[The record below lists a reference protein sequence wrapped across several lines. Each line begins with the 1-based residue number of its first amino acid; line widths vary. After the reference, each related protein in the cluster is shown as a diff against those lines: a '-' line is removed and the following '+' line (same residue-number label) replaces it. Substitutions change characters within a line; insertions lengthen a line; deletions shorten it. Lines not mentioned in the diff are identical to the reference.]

1 MAEPQPIKAEKKE
14 EQQQKPAESKAAPSE
29 NPIVNLIDG
38 ALEKTSFLSAVDPDS
53 QYNPWNTDD
62 LYQKEGNYSIYEAM
76 MQDDQVSVAMAVKKD
91 LIIGSGWKITCEED
105 GQEDIKADLELALT
119 EDMEASLDDCLS
131 DMLTA
136 YDIGF
141 SVTEKQF
148 KTRDD
153 GTLTVKNLK
162 TRNPVSWLFHQDKF
176 GNVTRYEQQGTTKE
190 FSDIDP
196 NSLIHFVNNPRYGKP
211 YGTSDLR
218 AAYTAYFVKKQ
229 IIKFYGIFM
238 EKAASPVPVAKYDK
252 NTALETDR
260 LAVFNAIKK
269 LQTSSAMVVPK
280 DFEIEFLQ
288 SSGNG
293 EAYIKGI
300 NLFNMFIGRALFVP
314 DLLGFQGGETSG
326 GSQALG
332 REQMV
337 VFFKHIMRRR
347 RTLENIINHHIV
359 KPLVIWNHG
368 FQENYP
374 KFKLNPIE
382 EQQATENARLWLEA
396 VKGKA
401 IKPNLAEI
409 NHFKSIVDFPE
420 TTEEEFEQQQQ
431 DAIDEAA
438 AMAESLG
445 GKDNPDGEVKKDEK
459 EGEKKAEKDEG
470 QKGKGDKPAKFAKT
484 YQLPTGSYHKKT
496 DFKAIETQLDSNLDL
511 FVAKATPLI
520 KDIFSKFAARLQ
532 KVNTGKAQKLETLEK
547 LTLPKPE
554 LRRLE
559 KLLDQS
565 FLQTFEHSMDRAR
578 EEIYKSEFGK
588 HVEGQDYYVVQAA
601 PEFLKTLEEEDYN
614 FIKDWEYALTK
625 KARGEIIAAVK
636 DGKPIS
642 AVLDVVATEGAKEAF
657 TAIERYARTKFTEV
671 MNKGRL
677 EYFKSTGVIA
687 AYQYSA
693 VLDGQT
699 SDVCS
704 GLHGK
709 VFKAGSEPVP
719 PMHFNCR
726 SLLVPITS
734 FEEWKADEKVG
745 SKGIDDFIDEHKGK
759 GFARN

>member
-14 EQQQKPAESKAAPSE
+14 EQKPAESKAAPSE

-38 ALEKTSFLSAVDPDS
+38 QVEKTSFLSAVDPDS

-105 GQEDIKADLELALT
+105 GQENIKADLELALT

-176 GNVTRYEQQGTTKE
+176 GNVIKYEQQGTTKE

-218 AAYTAYFVKKQ
+218 AAYTAYFIKKQ

-374 KFKLNPIE
+374 KWTLNPIE
-382 EQQATENARLWLEA
+382 EERATENAKLWLEA

-484 YQLPTGSYHKKT
+484 YQLPQGSYHKKT
-496 DFKAIETQLDSNLDL
+496 DFRAIEAQLDSNLDL

-520 KDIFSKFAARLQ
+520 KDIFAKFSAKLQ
-532 KVNTGKAQKLETLEK
+532 KVNTSKAQKLETLEK
-547 LTLPKPE
+547 LALPKAE

-578 EEIYKSEFGK
+578 EEIYKSEFAKDLEGK
-588 HVEGQDYYVVQAA
+588 DYFVTQAA
-601 PEFLKTLEEEDYN
+601 PEFIKTLEEEDYN
-614 FIKDWEYALTK
+614 FIRDWEYTLTK
-625 KARGEIIAAVK
+625 RARTEIIAAVK

-657 TAIERYARTKFTEV
+657 TAVERYARTKFTEV

-699 SDVCS
+699 SEICS

-709 VFKAGSEPVP
+709 VFRAGTEPVP
-719 PMHFNCR
+719 PNHWNCR